1 MVSRACADLIICS
14 PNGWCGNSEQHCGAG
29 CQAGFGECGVK
40 SSPES
45 GPAPQQS
52 MSDPQSY
59 AVTSSTAVLTSPSS
73 SATAVIPAAY
83 SSSSSETTASPST
96 SSVYSAPSSQSS
108 QEPVAPSLSSTVSA
122 SSTTAPA
129 YNMPETSSYGSVGPT
144 PTSGSGGQSQGGP
157 YIKTYTGDGSAGNG
171 WPGQDQWLPFETL
184 WEINQNIMNSSCSK
198 IWSLGDGTDNTEQEL
213 ADLKSAIEELSAKT
227 KIDKAFIYVVMQQ
240 ESLGCVRV
248 RTTSFSHANPGLFQ
262 SNQGAGSCNDGTNIQ
277 VPCPQ
282 SEIKQMVQD
291 GVAGTPSGDGL
302 EQLFGKATGE
312 TAQKY
317 YRAARMYNSGSLDPS
332 GSLGRGGATAC
343 YCSDI
348 ANRLLGWSQGTS
360 KCTVAEVSA

>member
-1 MVSRACADLIICS
+1 MVYS
-14 PNGWCGNSEQHCGAG
+14 PNGWCGNAEQHCGAG
-29 CQAGFGECGVK
+29 CQANFGECGVE

-45 GPAPQQS
+45 GLAPQQS
-52 MSDPQSY
+52 ISGPQSY
-59 AVTSSTAVLTSPSS
+59 AVPSFTTVSMSSSS
-73 SATAVIPAAY
+73 SATTAGPTSY
-83 SSSSSETTASPST
+83 STSLSETTTSPST
-96 SSVYSAPSSQSS
+96 SSVYSASSSESSQ
-108 QEPVAPSLSSTVSA
+108 QPVAPSPSSTVSA
-122 SSTTAPA
+122 SSSTVPT
-129 YNMPETSSYGSVGPT
+129 YNTPGTSSYSSVSPT
-144 PTSGSGGQSQGGP
+144 ATSGSGAQSQGGP
-157 YIKTYTGDGSAGNG
+157 YIKTFTGDGSKENG

-184 WEINQNIMNSSCSK
+184 WDINQNIMNSSCSE
-198 IWSLGDGTDNTEQEL
+198 IWSLGSGTDNTEQEL
-213 ADLKSAIEELSAKT
+213 ANVKSAIEELSAET
-227 KIDKAFIYVVMQQ
+227 KIDKVFIYVVMQQ

-262 SNQGAGSCNDGTNIQ
+262 SNQGAGSCNNGTNIQ
-277 VPCPQ
+277 IPCPQ
-282 SEIKQMVQD
+282 SEIKQMIQD

-302 EQLFGKATGE
+302 EQLFEKATGE

-348 ANRLLGWSQGTS
+348 ANRLLGWSQGAS